1 MTTEKK
7 CCLCKGNLAEPG
19 DHWQDGINAEPIM
32 VGQCCDVCNDTKV
45 IPVRLAALSARRTDV
60 K

>member
-1 MTTEKK
+1 MKNVEK
-7 CCLCKGNLAEPG
+7 CCLCKGDLAEQG
-19 DHWQDGINAEPIM
+19 DHWQGGNNDEPIM